1 MTRTSGC
8 RERPRGRFA
17 SEHGGIVTG
26 WLFQLLII
34 MAIIGVLGHEVI
46 SIGVTSV
53 NLEDDARDVAV
64 AARDAYGRG
73 DLDAAKEAAAAA
85 ASQLDAELLSLEV
98 DGETLVATV
107 TKQAD
112 TFFVHRI
119 GPLEDLTTP
128 TARGRVRWR

>member
-1 MTRTSGC
+1 MTLAI
-8 RERPRGRFA
+8 RG
-17 SEHGGIVTG
+17 EEGGIVTG
-26 WLFQLLII
+26 WLFQLVVI
-34 MAIIGVLGHEVI
+34 MAVIGALGHEAI

-64 AARDAYGRG
+64 AAREAYGRG
-73 DLDAAKEAAAAA
+73 DMKGAQEAAAAA
-85 ASQLDAELLSLEV
+85 AERIGVEFISLEV
-98 DGETLVATV
+98 DGDTLVAEV

-128 TARGRVRWR
+128 TAQGRVRWRQ

>member
-1 MTRTSGC
+1 M
-8 RERPRGRFA
+8 RPTLG
-17 SEHGGIVTG
+17 SEEGGIVTG
-26 WLFQLLII
+26 WLFQLVLV
-34 MAIIGVLGHEVI
+34 MAVVGVLGHEAI

-64 AARDAYGRG
+64 AAREAYGRG
-73 DLDAAKEAAAAA
+73 DLTAAEEAAAGAA
-85 ASQLDAELLSLEV
+85 DRLGVELLGLEV
-98 DGETLVATV
+98 DDDTLVAEV

-128 TARGRVRWR
+128 TTRGRVRWRQ